1 MSKGEINKNFFGPLL
16 ILFLMGL
23 SFAASADDCDAGT
36 QYCEDNNLTTTNNTT
51 TTNTNTNNNK
61 Q

>member
-36 QYCEDNNLTTTNNTT
+36 QYCDCLLYTSDAADE
-51 TTNTNTNNNK
+51 
-61 Q
+61 